1 MNKFHLCNSIIELED
16 SQAIG
21 IVSTEQYVEMAGG
34 ILKSMLQ
41 QSVGVE
47 WSAPGVPLKILFKP
61 AGALS
66 LIHI

>member
-1 MNKFHLCNSIIELED
+1 MNKFHLSNSIIELED

-41 QSVGVE
+41 QSVGLVI
-47 WSAPGVPLKILFKP
+47 GFII
-61 AGALS
+61 GALA
-66 LIHI
+66 